1 MEELI
6 QRCSWATTDLYK
18 EYHDN
23 EWGVP
28 SHDDSYMFEMLILEG
43 FQAGLS
49 WITILN
55 KRENFRKAFDNFDYN
70 KIKDYKQDKIDELL
84 KNDGI
89 VKNKLKVNS
98 TVENAKT
105 FIKVQEEFGSFDK
118 YIWGFVNNKQIVNK
132 WKDMKELPAKT
143 ELSDKISKDMK
154 KRGFKFVGSTI
165 IYSYLQAVGIID
177 DHIVTCSFKK
187 K

>member
-1 MEELI
+1 MKETV
-6 QRCSWATTDLYK
+6 RCGWANKDSER

-28 SHDDSYMFEMLILEG
+28 SHDDSYIFEMLILEG

-49 WITILN
+49 WVTILN
-55 KRENFRKAFDNFDYN
+55 KRDNFRKAFDNFDYN

-89 VKNKLKVNS
+89 IRNKLKVNS
-98 TVENAKT
+98 TVVNAKA
-105 FIKVQEEFGSFDK
+105 FIRVQEEFGSFEK

-132 WKDMKELPAKT
+132 WKDIKELPAKT

-165 IYSYLQAVGIID
+165 IYSFLQAVGIID

>member
-1 MEELI
+1 MGEVV
-6 QRCSWATTDLYK
+6 RCGWANKDS
-18 EYHDN
+18 ERVYHDN

-98 TVENAKT
+98 TVENAKA

>member
-1 MEELI
+1 
-6 QRCSWATTDLYK
+6 
-18 EYHDN
+18 
-23 EWGVP
+23 
-28 SHDDSYMFEMLILEG
+28 MFEMLILEG

-98 TVENAKT
+98 TVENAKA